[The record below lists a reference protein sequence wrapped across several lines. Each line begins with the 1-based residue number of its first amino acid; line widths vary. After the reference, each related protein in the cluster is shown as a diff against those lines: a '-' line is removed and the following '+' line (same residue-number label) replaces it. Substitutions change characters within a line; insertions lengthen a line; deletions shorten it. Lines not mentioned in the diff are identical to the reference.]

1 MTMIGLNFT
10 KITAERTSNAVNNI
24 RVENNVGVTNI
35 VESTIVDPKK
45 SLLKFEF
52 AFVCKFQPNVGNI
65 EINGELLEIF
75 DKEFATK
82 VMDGWTK
89 SKGLHKDITAR
100 VLNTILGKANVEA
113 IIISRDLGLPSPIA
127 LPKVEVKDKPVAA
140 KADTVEA
147 PAKAEAKPEAKPET
161 KPETKKKK

>member
-1 MTMIGLNFT
+1 MIGLNFT
-10 KITAERTSNAVNNI
+10 KITAERTSNATNGV

-52 AFVCKFQPNVGNI
+52 SFTCNYQPNVGNI
-65 EINGELLEIF
+65 EIRGELLEIF

-89 SKGLHKDITAR
+89 NKGLHKDVTSR
-100 VLNTILGKANVEA
+100 VLNMILGRSNIEA
-113 IIISRDLGLPSPIA
+113 IIISRDLGLPSPVS
-127 LPKVEVKDKPVAA
+127 LPKVEVKDKEVMPEE
-140 KADTVEA
+140 KS
-147 PAKAEAKPEAKPET
+147 EAKPAAKVE
-161 KPETKKKK
+161 KKKK